1 MGPRTPIVQ
10 PPIPQ
15 TSPPTLD
22 WPVVLS
28 LAKYMREM
36 EPKGRKSS
44 WRSVSRVSSDRL
56 VTRMVALSS
65 ALWAGQGEVAVRS
78 MP

>member
-1 MGPRTPIVQ
+1 MAPRTPVIQ
-10 PPIPQ
+10 PPTPQ

-65 ALWAGQGEVAVRS
+65 ALWARQGEAA
-78 MP
+78 